1 MNIDK
6 GEIFYLYFVFF
17 FMKNV
22 INLGLVIDF
31 YKKLVLE
38 CLV

>member
-17 FMKNV
+17 FYV
-22 INLGLVIDF
+22 
-31 YKKLVLE
+31 E
-38 CLV
+38 CNKFGFSNRFL